1 MQTHVAKKTMH
12 LEYTTYMYMY
22 MCTTLHTVDIH
33 VVTMSMCIHYLYVML
48 IYEKMSVHMYTCTH
62 VHMYMYMC
70 TTLHTVVSIMYVMLI
85 YEKMSVIHKND
96 VKGTYMY
103 MCMSS

>member
-1 MQTHVAKKTMH
+1 
-12 LEYTTYMYMY
+12 MYMY

-62 VHMYMYMC
+62 VHMYTC
-70 TTLHTVVSIMYVMLI
+70 TCTCVRHYTLLYPLCML
-85 YEKMSVIHKND
+85 Y
-96 VKGTYMY
+96 
-103 MCMSS
+103 